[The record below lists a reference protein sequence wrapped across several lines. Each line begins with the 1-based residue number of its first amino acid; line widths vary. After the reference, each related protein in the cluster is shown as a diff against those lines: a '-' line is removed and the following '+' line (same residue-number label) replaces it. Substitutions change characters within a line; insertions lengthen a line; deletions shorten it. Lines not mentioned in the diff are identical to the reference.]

1 MTPPA
6 RTGVGVA
13 LRTWHD
19 LEQAADRSAWS
30 LYAAEFLGT
39 ALLLVGGLSAV
50 IVVISP
56 ASPLAA
62 LGLPG
67 WLARGIAG
75 ALFGLTG
82 TLVTISALGRHSGAH
97 LNPAMTLAFLLEGR
111 ISGSH
116 AAWYVVSQCLG
127 AIAGATVV
135 LGWGAFG
142 VPLRFGATTPA
153 AGLSPAWAV
162 ALEALCTVVLVTTV
176 FVFLGSP
183 RLRAFTAWTMGPM
196 YAVMVSIEAP
206 WTGTS
211 TNPARTLGPAVVTG
225 TWSGFW
231 VYLAG
236 PAAGALVGVALARG
250 WVVANAALPRPGW
263 SGIPPTRGRPITR
276 RLRSPDRPARPG
288 PGGVPPRPAGRPH
301 RAAGSP
307 PRRRAW
313 SR

>member
-1 MTPPA
+1 MTPSA
-6 RTGVGVA
+6 RTGVGGA

-116 AAWYVVSQCLG
+116 AVWYVISQCLG

-135 LGWGAFG
+135 LGWGALG
-142 VPLRFGATTPA
+142 APLAFGATTPRT
-153 AGLSPAWAV
+153 GLPSMWAV

-196 YAVMVSIEAP
+196 YAVMVSLEAP

-211 TNPARTLGPAVVTG
+211 TNPARTLGPAVATG

-236 PAAGALVGVALARG
+236 PASGALIGVALARG
-250 WVVANAALPRPGW
+250 LGRGERSIAQARLVRHPADPETSGHPAAA
-263 SGIPPTRGRPITR
+263 
-276 RLRSPDRPARPG
+276 RS
-288 PGGVPPRPAGRPH
+288 
-301 RAAGSP
+301 
-307 PRRRAW
+307 
-313 SR
+313 

>member
-1 MTPPA
+1 MTLPA
-6 RTGVGVA
+6 HAGARGA
-13 LRTWHD
+13 LHSWHD

-50 IVVISP
+50 ILVVSP

-75 ALFGLTG
+75 ALFGLSG
-82 TLVTISALGRHSGAH
+82 TLVTLSAVGRHSGAH
-97 LNPAMTLAFLLEGR
+97 LNPAMTLAFLLERR
-111 ISGSH
+111 ISASH
-116 AAWYVVSQCLG
+116 AAWYVLSQCLG
-127 AIAGATVV
+127 AITGAAVV
-135 LGWGAFG
+135 LGWGALG

-176 FVFLGSP
+176 FVFLGTP
-183 RLRAFTAWTMGPM
+183 RLRSFTAWTMGPM
-196 YAVMVSIEAP
+196 YAVMVSLEAP

-225 TWSGFW
+225 TWQGFW
-231 VYLAG
+231 VYLVG
-236 PAAGALVGVALARG
+236 PALGALAGVALARVLG
-250 WVVANAALPRPGW
+250 RGGRSVEQARISRHPADPGRALSPGAE
-263 SGIPPTRGRPITR
+263 G
-276 RLRSPDRPARPG
+276 SPDRPA
-288 PGGVPPRPAGRPH
+288 PRGRT
-301 RAAGSP
+301 
-307 PRRRAW
+307 
-313 SR
+313 